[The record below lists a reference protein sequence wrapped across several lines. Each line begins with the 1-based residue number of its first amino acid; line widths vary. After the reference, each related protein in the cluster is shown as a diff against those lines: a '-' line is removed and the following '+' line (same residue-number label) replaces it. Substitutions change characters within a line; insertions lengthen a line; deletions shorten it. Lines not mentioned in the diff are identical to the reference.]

1 MLLENG
7 WIVGVKQVLS
17 PHFDLRPEGE
27 MPSLLVIHSISL
39 PPSEFGGPISISSSP
54 GHSMPM
60 SIPILLVLYIYAS
73 RPIA

>member
-27 MPSLLVIHSISL
+27 MPSLLV
-39 PPSEFGGPISISSSP
+39 SS
-54 GHSMPM
+54 
-60 SIPILLVLYIYAS
+60 
-73 RPIA
+73 